1 MEGPKLQQPQAL
13 SPVVQQDS
21 LIPSL
26 EYAAFFNLLQIV
38 SFYSTRAGTT
48 AERPTG
54 STGVRWVGMPYF
66 DQTLGKPVFLKFT
79 SSSIWVDGSGA
90 IV

>member
-54 STGVRWVGMPYF
+54 STGV
-66 DQTLGKPVFLKFT
+66 VFLKPIYLLSI
-79 SSSIWVDGSGA
+79 SSQMGCTPESLKDPLGL
-90 IV
+90 

>member
-13 SPVVQQDS
+13 SPVVQKDS
-21 LIPSL
+21 LIPTI
-26 EYAAFFNLLQIV
+26 EYATFFNLLQIV

-48 AERPTG
+48 VERPTAT
-54 STGVRWVGMPYF
+54 TGVRWTGMPYF
-66 DQTLGKPVFLKFT
+66 DQTLGKPVFLKFA
-79 SSSIWVDGSGA
+79 SSNTWVDGSGA